1 MRVAALTVAASLFA
15 VLACQDLSTTP
26 ANSHLVPQ
34 SEGTYSGDN
43 PPPPPIDSGAVGIA
57 DSEAS
62 DPTFA
67 NFNVTYMF
75 NKVENSGWLKFDKD
89 EFDNTS
95 VDNSAAIRYSA
106 GVYSGRGTIRIN
118 STGGTYVIDLSKVNY
133 TDGAVS
139 FSDCAVETT
148 SFTTDGRVGTCYD
161 AVLTGAGVNFVDEKG
176 TSTAASLTLRA
187 APKDTDSCSVERG
200 DICTIDSQ

>member
-26 ANSHLVPQ
+26 ANSDLVPQ

-43 PPPPPIDSGAVGIA
+43 PPPPPIDSGAVGI
-57 DSEAS
+57 
-62 DPTFA
+62 
-67 NFNVTYMF
+67 
-75 NKVENSGWLKFDKD
+75 SGWLKFDKD